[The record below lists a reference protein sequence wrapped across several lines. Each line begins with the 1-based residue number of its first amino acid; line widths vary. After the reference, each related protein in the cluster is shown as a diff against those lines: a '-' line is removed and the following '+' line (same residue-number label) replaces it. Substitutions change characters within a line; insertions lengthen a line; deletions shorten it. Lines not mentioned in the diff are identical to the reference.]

1 MKSRIKKIIALSMLV
16 LLFAGTYA
24 NGYMESKHFDLFT
37 EAKESKQ
44 IKEDENKLLKL
55 IKGNNLELDN
65 KEHIDYKI
73 AIMIYTVINIDKD
86 YKFKKL
92 IWGSKS

>member
-44 IKEDENKLLKL
+44 IKEDENKF
-55 IKGNNLELDN
+55 
-65 KEHIDYKI
+65 Y
-73 AIMIYTVINIDKD
+73 
-86 YKFKKL
+86 
-92 IWGSKS
+92 

>member
-1 MKSRIKKIIALSMLV
+1 MLV

-44 IKEDENKLLKL
+44 IKEC
-55 IKGNNLELDN
+55 
-65 KEHIDYKI
+65 
-73 AIMIYTVINIDKD
+73 DKD
-86 YKFKKL
+86 LY
-92 IWGSKS
+92 